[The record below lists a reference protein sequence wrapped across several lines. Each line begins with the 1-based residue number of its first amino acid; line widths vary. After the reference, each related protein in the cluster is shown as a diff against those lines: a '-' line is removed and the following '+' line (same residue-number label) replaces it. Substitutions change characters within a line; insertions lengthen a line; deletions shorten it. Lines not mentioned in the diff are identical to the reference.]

1 MEALNYKNVPK
12 TFRRFVADS
21 HIRFKYTAEF
31 ENPKYSL
38 NFLNINITNNTANKK
53 YKFKVHRKDTIT
65 NIHIKPNSYI
75 NPSTTKSV
83 FKGFLHHAHTIYS
96 GTYIKE
102 KTQFLTYVFLN
113 NGN

>member
-75 NPSTTKSV
+75 NPQPK
-83 FKGFLHHAHTIYS
+83 
-96 GTYIKE
+96 
-102 KTQFLTYVFLN
+102 VFLKVSYIMPIQFIQEHTSRKKHSF
-113 NGN
+113 

>member
-21 HIRFKYTAEF
+21 HIRFKHTAEF

-38 NFLNINITNNTANKK
+38 NFLHINITNNTANKK

-83 FKGFLHHAHTIYS
+83 FKGFLHHAHTIY
-96 GTYIKE
+96 
-102 KTQFLTYVFLN
+102 FLTYMFLN